1 MADTPIIPSSIEQF
15 PAKTHDKIRYA
26 DTDRQGHVNNA
37 VFSTFLETGRV
48 ELLYNP
54 DSPLTETGC
63 EFVIA
68 SILLNLK
75 GEIRWPGLI
84 DIGTAVSRLGNS
96 SMTLLQGLF
105 QEGRCVA
112 TAETV
117 IVQIDSSTRRSSAL
131 GQAAVD
137 TLRRLAI

>member
-1 MADTPIIPSSIEQF
+1 
-15 PAKTHDKIRYA
+15 
-26 DTDRQGHVNNA
+26 
-37 VFSTFLETGRV
+37 
-48 ELLYNP
+48 
-54 DSPLTETGC
+54 
-63 EFVIA
+63 
-68 SILLNLK
+68 
-75 GEIRWPGLI
+75 
-84 DIGTAVSRLGNS
+84 
-96 SMTLLQGLF
+96 MTLLQGLF